1 MPNVVDTRGPPALEA
16 QARHL
21 RMHLHLQVSAPHR
34 RAQEGARRRHAAAAL
49 GGELVQP
56 HALLLR
62 AVEVGIEGEARR
74 FARGNEVAAQRMRV
88 VADVG
93 DVQRPAP
100 SAIGGIARGI
110 ILDRLVGGQHLV
122 EAPAGIAGAL
132 PVLVVLG
139 MAADIDHGI
148 DRGGAAQDLAAR
160 IVVALPVEAGIGL
173 GLVHPVD
180 AGVVEGLAI
189 AQGHLHEEAA
199 VAAARLQHQHAVA
212 PVRREPLGQYA
223 AGRTGAHDDEIE
235 LHGFPPPGE
244 SGSLCSDRSV
254 GNKGVPLTRG

>member
-1 MPNVVDTRGPPALEA
+1 MPLQQRARPDARELQKLRRVDGAARQDHLAPRRRRPARAMLNVVDTRGPPPLEP

-21 RMHLHLQVSAPHR
+21 RMHLHLQVFPPHR

-49 GGELVQP
+49 GGELIEAD
-56 HALLLR
+56 ALLFR
-62 AVEVGIEGEARR
+62 AVEIGSEGEARR

-88 VADVG
+88 VANVG

-122 EAPAGIAGAL
+122 EAPARIAGAL
-132 PVLVVLG
+132 PVVVVLG

-160 IVVALPVEAGIGL
+160 IIVALPVEAGIGL

-180 AGVVEGLAI
+180 A
-189 AQGHLHEEAA
+189 
-199 VAAARLQHQHAVA
+199 
-212 PVRREPLGQYA
+212 
-223 AGRTGAHDDEIE
+223 AGRRRSCHSPAASARRSG
-235 LHGFPPPGE
+235 GRCRPPPAPARCGA
-244 SGSLCSDRSV
+244 R
-254 GNKGVPLTRG
+254 PP